1 MKHFLNLASWS
12 TRELE
17 YLLELAI
24 SLKMEWQTGGN
35 RPILQ
40 NKTLGMIFQKPSL
53 RTRVSFEMAMK
64 HLGGS
69 AMMLGPQE
77 IGLGQRE
84 SIPDVARVLSGYVQ
98 GIMARVFEHDHV
110 AQLAENSRV
119 PVINGLSDSYH
130 PCQALADIL
139 TIREHFGRLKGLRV
153 AYVGDGN
160 NVAASLAL
168 ACAHYGLTLG
178 IASPEGYEM
187 EKTVRDQAFEIAD
200 RNGSVLEMHTR
211 PEAAAANADVVY
223 TDTWVSMGQEAEAKE
238 RLNEFEGFQVNRR
251 LMDFARPE
259 SIVMHCLPAHRGD
272 EITDELMD
280 GEESKVFE
288 QAENR
293 MHAQKALLAHLLA

>member
-1 MKHFLNLASWS
+1 MKHFLNLADWS

-64 HLGGS
+64 HLGGG
-69 AMMLGPQE
+69 AIMLGPQE
-77 IGLGQRE
+77 IGLGKRE
-84 SIPDVARVLSGYVQ
+84 SAPDVARVLSGYVQ
-98 GIMARVFEHDHV
+98 GIMARVFEHGHV

-187 EKTVRDQAFEIAD
+187 EKTIRDQAFEIAD
-200 RNGSVLEMHTR
+200 RTGSVLEMHTH
-211 PEAAAANADVVY
+211 PEAAAADADVVY

-238 RLNEFEGFQVNRR
+238 RLGEFEGFQVNRR
-251 LMDFARPE
+251 LMNFARPE

-280 GEESKVFE
+280 GEQSKIFE

>member
-1 MKHFLNLASWS
+1 MKHFLNLAGWS

-84 SIPDVARVLSGYVQ
+84 SVPDVARVLSGYVQ

-200 RNGSVLEMHTR
+200 RNGAVLEMHTR

-238 RLNEFEGFQVNRR
+238 RLAEFEGFQVNRR
-251 LMDFARPE
+251 LMDFAGPE